1 MSYRY
6 NGIDIVVGVGMCAI
20 VFGALLLVFATS
32 GMFLVATS
40 EPIAFEQPS
49 VMTAGMTWL
58 QPALGQAIVER
69 TLLQHQS
76 DRMMASALSEWNQA
90 MLAHRSLQSA
100 SGDPFA
106 IIRQRAATVPDD
118 HAARVQAVM
127 GRSIVN
133 FTRRGVRSG
142 ILSAD
147 LYLSDYNRGMIDVA
161 ERMGQRLDSGFASTW
176 QATLGQWIVDASRD
190 YAGRYAMVQERLGTA
205 IMHMNMAQAKTGLE
219 DAWASNQYQLA
230 SLLAAVDR
238 TTATADRFTQLAAA
252 EAELTSKPA
261 SVVMARTVTWPEIPM
276 GYMIAAALMLMTVF
290 FGGINFSAARRE
302 AKALA
307 ERNRDAAKWV
317 YRTAA

>member
-32 GMFLVATS
+32 GTFLVATS
-40 EPIAFEQPS
+40 EPIAVEPSS

-69 TLLQHQS
+69 TLLQHRS
-76 DRMMASALSEWNQA
+76 DRMTASALSEWNQA
-90 MLAHRSLQSA
+90 MGAHRSLQSI
-100 SGDPFA
+100 SGDPFGS
-106 IIRQRAATVPDD
+106 IRRRAATVPGD

-147 LYLSDYNRGMIDVA
+147 PYLSDYNRGMIGVA
-161 ERMGQRLDSGFASTW
+161 ERMGQRLDRDFSSTW
-176 QATLGQWIVDASRD
+176 QATLGRWIVDASRD
-190 YAGRYAMVQERLGTA
+190 YASRYALVQEQLGTA
-205 IMHMNMAQAKTGLE
+205 IMHLAQAKTGLE
-219 DAWASNQYQLA
+219 GAWAANQYQLA
-230 SLLAAVDR
+230 SLIAAVDR
-238 TTATADRFTQLAAA
+238 TTATTDRFTQLAAA
-252 EAELTSKPA
+252 EAELMPKPV
-261 SVVMARTVTWPEIPM
+261 SVATARTVTWPEIPM
-276 GYMIAAALMLMTVF
+276 GYMIAAAMVLMTVF
-290 FGGINFSAARRE
+290 FGGLNVSAARRE
-302 AKALA
+302 AKAMS
-307 ERNRDAAKWV
+307 ERNRDAVKWV

>member
-20 VFGALLLVFATS
+20 VFGALLLVFASS
-32 GMFLVATS
+32 GTFLVAAS
-40 EPIAFEQPS
+40 QPAAVEQSS

-76 DRMMASALSEWNQA
+76 DRMTASALSEWNQA
-90 MLAHRSLQSA
+90 VAAHRSLQST
-100 SGDPFA
+100 SGDPFVF
-106 IIRQRAATVPDD
+106 IRQQAAIVPGD

-133 FTRRGVRSG
+133 FTQRGVRSS

-147 LYLSDYNRGMIDVA
+147 LYLSDYNHGMIGVA
-161 ERMGQRLDSGFASTW
+161 ERMGQRLDSEFASTW
-176 QATLGQWIVDASRD
+176 QATLGRWIVDASRD
-190 YAGRYAMVQERLGTA
+190 YAGRYAAAQERLGTA
-205 IMHMNMAQAKTGLE
+205 IVHLGQAKTGLE
-219 DAWASNQYQLA
+219 DAWAANQYQLA
-230 SLLAAVDR
+230 SLIAAVDR
-238 TTATADRFTQLAAA
+238 TTATTDRFTQLAVA

-261 SVVMARTVTWPEIPM
+261 TVAMARTVTWPEIPM